1 MLSQHI
7 YIYIYYTTCMYYYIL
22 LYYVYIIIGSVLTF
36 LEASVSPLLM
46 LLRKTPLQ
54 GAYSSIYT
62 LISNDL
68 DSIGGKYIIHCE
80 VVQPSKA
87 AKDENAA
94 LKLWEISAKLTGI

>member
-1 MLSQHI
+1 MMLAPHI
-7 YIYIYYTTCMYYYIL
+7 LTYIYFTIIILCIYT
-22 LYYVYIIIGSVLTF
+22 IGSVLTF

-62 LISNDL
+62 LISNEL